1 MAPAL
6 IITTSAF
13 PFGGLTEQSF
23 ILPELEPLAQ
33 QFGRVVIVPQQL
45 ETEAPTCRLP
55 EGVETDTRF
64 ARASASPG
72 KTRRHLRSLL
82 HRRFAAAMLHAG
94 VHLLHPRRLRALAA

>member
-45 ETEAPTCRLP
+45 ETEALAEASGDPQALQRY
-55 EGVETDTRF
+55 
-64 ARASASPG
+64 RALHD
-72 KTRRHLRSLL
+72 RR
-82 HRRFAAAMLHAG
+82 
-94 VHLLHPRRLRALAA
+94 RRLSATRPPE